1 MKKWLILLCLLL
13 LMAGAALAEEA
24 PVPAALSACA
34 SVPVEEAAPVAV
46 LAFELTA
53 QGATATDAHSAMEA
67 MRAELME
74 ALSQHGVTEQDVQ
87 LTNYSMAGQ
96 YDYHHTKMTKKRLL
110 TGYGVSARMEVRFAD
125 TAVASAAADE
135 VFQHGLEFECA
146 LTFESSRSQQ
156 AEDAAL
162 TAAVQEAMRK
172 AQLMAQACGV
182 TLGDVTHVE
191 ESLQDGCAQVEVTY
205 AVQ

>member
-1 MKKWLILLCLLL
+1 MKKCLALLCLLL

-34 SVPVEEAAPVAV
+34 SVPVEEATPVAV

-96 YDYHHTKMTKKRLL
+96 YDYHHTKMTEKQLL
-110 TGYGVSARMEVRFAD
+110 TGYGVSARMEVRFAEL
-125 TAVASAAADE
+125 AAASAAVDE
-135 VFQHGLEFECA
+135 AFQHGLAFECA

-156 AEDAAL
+156 AQDAAL

-182 TLGDVTHVE
+182 TLGEVTRVE